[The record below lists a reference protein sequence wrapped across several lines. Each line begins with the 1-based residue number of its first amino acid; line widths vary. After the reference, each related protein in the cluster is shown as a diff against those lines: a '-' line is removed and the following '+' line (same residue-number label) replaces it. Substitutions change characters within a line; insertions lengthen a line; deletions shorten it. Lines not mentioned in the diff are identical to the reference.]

1 MHSDPP
7 KNPRWKNPA
16 RIAGIVALLLFA
28 GLACN
33 VPSLA
38 SKNNQEQDPGFVET
52 SVVETMLALDGGQV
66 QNGNLPTDQEAAPPS
81 TDTPDITDTPTLTPT
96 ATHTPTPQVAMIY
109 SSANTN
115 CREGQG
121 TSFAW
126 LTSLTAGDEAEA
138 VGVDNTGEYWYI
150 RRPDQ
155 PNSYCW
161 LWGKYATPSGPYQS
175 LPVYT
180 QVPTPTPGFDYKA
193 TYISLIGPC
202 GGNWATMYKI
212 DNIGAFTLE
221 SWKTSA
227 TDHTGGS
234 NPLSTEQDQ
243 FYEYS
248 GCAQINQQVDL
259 TPGESYYLLQI
270 FDNNPSGHD
279 VTTNI
284 KICTKNG
291 LAGECLTKKVR
302 HTP

>member
-1 MHSDPP
+1 MHSDPQ

-52 SVVETMLALDGGQV
+52 SVVETMLALDGGQI
-66 QNGNLPTDQEAAPPS
+66 QNGSDPTDQEADPPV
-81 TDTPDITDTPTLTPT
+81 TDTPGITDTPTLTPT
-96 ATHTPTPQVAMIY
+96 VTHTPTPQVAMIY

-121 TSFAW
+121 TEFAW
-126 LTSLTAGDEAEA
+126 LTSLTTGDEAEA
-138 VGVDNTGEYWYI
+138 VGVDTSGEYWYI

-155 PNSYCW
+155 PNSFCW

-193 TYISLIGPC
+193 TFISLIGPC
-202 GGNWATMYKI
+202 GGNWATMYRI

-279 VTTNI
+279 ITTNI

-291 LAGECLTKKVR
+291 LAGECLTKKIR
-302 HTP
+302 HKP